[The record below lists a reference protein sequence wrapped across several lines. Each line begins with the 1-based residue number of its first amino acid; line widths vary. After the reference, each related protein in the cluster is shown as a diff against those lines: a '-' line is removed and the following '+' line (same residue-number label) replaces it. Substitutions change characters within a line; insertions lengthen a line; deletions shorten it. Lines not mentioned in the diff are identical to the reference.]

1 MKNMINDSYE
11 IITTKYSYE
20 NLNLKDLKNNNI
32 KIINVYEI
40 DGNKVDLDILYKEI
54 SFFSK
59 YIILDYKEIKQKDL
73 LDLKEFAKEN
83 NLKLIIKEKHD
94 LKLAV

>member
-20 NLNLKDLKNNNI
+20 NLNLKELKNNNI
-32 KIINVYEI
+32 KIIDVYEI
-40 DGNKVDLDILYKEI
+40 DDNKVDLDILYKEV

-59 YIILDYKEIKQKDL
+59 YIILDYKEIKELDL
-73 LDLKEFAKEN
+73 INLKEFAKEN
-83 NLKLIIKEKHD
+83 NLKLIIKEKYD